1 MNQLD
6 GVWRLVDSRAWD
18 EEGNVLPPPYG
29 ANPIGHIAFANG
41 RMLAALCNGDTSAG
55 VNETHGYSSYGGPY
69 SFDGETLVVEVDM
82 ASDRSRIG
90 GQQIRSVRFVGDG
103 RIVLLPPVRLYGDKC
118 QRRELLW
125 ERIWSPGNNESGRLP
140 ESIAW

>member
-1 MNQLD
+1 MNPLE

-18 EEGNVLPPPYG
+18 EHDRELAPPYG
-29 ANPIGHIAFANG
+29 ANPIGHIAFVNG
-41 RMLAALCNGDTSAG
+41 RMLAALCNGDASAG
-55 VNETHGYSSYGGPY
+55 VNGTRGYSSYGGPY

-90 GQQIRSVRFVGDG
+90 GQQIRRVRIVGDE
-103 RIVLLPPVRLYGDKC
+103 RIVLLPPVRLYGEKC

-125 ERIWSPGNNESGRLP
+125 ERVWNPGKNETGSSPGPVE
-140 ESIAW
+140 W